1 MGKLMKWDIPEE
13 KLARWLVQVE
23 ENNHDEV
30 RLEIC
35 TYLMTEANRAGRPS
49 VANCFESMT
58 GVYTEIKDNHVKD
71 GTLNYFNEC
80 ARIGCDTRLKAM
92 VRYFDENAARE
103 IGRII

>member
-1 MGKLMKWDIPEE
+1 MGTLMTWDIPEE

-30 RLEIC
+30 RLDIC
-35 TYLMTEANRAGRPS
+35 AYLIGEAEKAGKPS
-49 VANCFESMT
+49 VANCFKSME
-58 GVYTEIKDNHVKD
+58 GVYSDVRNNHEKD

-92 VRYFDENAARE
+92 VRYFDAHAAQE